1 MRKPFLEDANEA
13 SFAGVFEILTP
24 RLLAFFRSRGCEPG
38 ASEDLS
44 QRVVCE
50 LRARVRAVLEPV
62 VIQIGNLKL
71 DLERRLFW
79 RGEEEIHLSPKE
91 FDLLALMM
99 KHSGVT
105 LKSRE
110 ALALSLGP

>member
-1 MRKPFLEDANEA
+1 MPRPLLEDANEA

-24 RLLAFFRSRGCEPG
+24 QLFAFFRSRGCEPG
-38 ASEDLS
+38 TSEALS
-44 QRVVCE
+44 QKVLCE

-62 VIQIGNLKL
+62 VIQIGNLRL

-105 LKSRE
+105 LSHVK
-110 ALALSLGP
+110 L